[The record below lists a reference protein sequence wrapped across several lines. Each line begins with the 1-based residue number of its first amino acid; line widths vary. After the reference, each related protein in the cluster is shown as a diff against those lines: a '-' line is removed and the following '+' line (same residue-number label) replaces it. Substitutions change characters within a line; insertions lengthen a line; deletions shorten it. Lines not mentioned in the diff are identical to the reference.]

1 MVKYKRI
8 LVKFSGEA
16 FGQKG
21 GKIDSTRVG
30 QIVLEL
36 KKLKQAGIKVAV
48 VSGGGNVSRW
58 KDAAGGDRV
67 AVDYKGMNGTLKNVS
82 ALESVLKKAGVP
94 VSVYVS
100 FSITSKYPHY
110 NYARAKKDYEAGKI
124 VIFAGGTG
132 YPFFTTDTAAVS
144 KSLEMGAQIFIKS
157 TKVSGLYTADPIKN
171 PRAKLIKK
179 ISYKK
184 LVSDQLKVIDAVA
197 VSLAWE
203 NNLPIRIIKWGQ
215 GNVVKAVKGEGLGSL
230 IS

>member
-21 GKIDSTRVG
+21 GKIDLNSVG

-36 KKLKQAGIKVAV
+36 KKLRQDGVKVAV

-58 KDAAGGDRV
+58 KDAGKGNRV
-67 AVDYKGMNGTLKNVS
+67 AVDYKGMNGTLQNVG
-82 ALESVLKKAGVP
+82 ALEAALKKAGVP

-100 FSITSKYPHY
+100 FSINSKYPHY
-110 NYARAKKDYEAGKI
+110 SYAKAKKDYESGKI

-144 KSLEMGAQIFIKS
+144 KSLEMGAEIFIKS

-171 PRAKLIKK
+171 PQAKLIKK

-184 LVSDQLKVIDAVA
+184 LVSDQLKVIDSVA

-203 NNLPIRIIKWGQ
+203 NKLPIRIIKWEQ
-215 GNVVKAVKGEGLGSL
+215 GNVVKAVKGENLGSL
-230 IS
+230 VS